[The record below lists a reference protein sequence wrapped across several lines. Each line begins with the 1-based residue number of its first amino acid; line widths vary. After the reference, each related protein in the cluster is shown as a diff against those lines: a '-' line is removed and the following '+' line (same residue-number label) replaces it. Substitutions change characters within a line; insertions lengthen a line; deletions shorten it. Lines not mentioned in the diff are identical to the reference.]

1 MNKLQ
6 ELFINLFANGTE
18 GTEEKPIKLV
28 FSGKR
33 RKSTEYSKITIRPVL
48 IGGQISYQAEYSYEK
63 KQFIRTFLQKKL
75 LIFA

>member
-1 MNKLQ
+1 MDKLQ

-18 GTEEKPIKLV
+18 ETEGKPIKLV

-33 RKSTEYSKITIRPVL
+33 RKSTAYSKITIRPIL
-48 IGGQISYQAEYSYEK
+48 LGGQISYQAEYSYEK